1 MAAEI
6 AALEEN
12 HTWVV
17 TDLPPH
23 KQPIG
28 CKWVYKIKYRAD
40 GSIERHKARL
50 VAKGY
55 TQNEG
60 IDYHDTFSPVA
71 KMTTVRTLL
80 AVAAAKHWTLHQ
92 LDVNN
97 AFLHGELDEEVY
109 MKLPPGFK
117 TKGESQVC
125 RLTKSL
131 YGLKQASRQWFS
143 KFSDCLIALGF
154 TQSKADYSLFT
165 RTQGSS
171 FLVLLLYVDDI
182 AIASN
187 DSAAVKSLIDT
198 LNAKF
203 RLKDLGVLRFFLG
216 LEIARTDKG
225 ISVSQRKYSLEILQD
240 SGMLGSKPV
249 SFPMEQNLKLSR
261 DVGSLL
267 TDPTSYRRLVGRLLY
282 LTITRPDLAYLVQTL
297 SQFMDTPRQPHLN
310 AAYRVLRYVKSSP
323 GQGLF
328 FPAVS
333 DFTLKGFCDADW
345 AGCLDTRR
353 SITGFCV
360 FLGSSL
366 ISWKSKKQN
375 TISRSSAES
384 EYCSMASTG
393 CEIVWLLTLLHDLHI
408 DHSKAAPLFCDSQA
422 AIHIAAN
429 PVFHER
435 TKHIDVDCH
444 FVREKVQLGLIKTLH
459 VPSQHQLADIFTKPL
474 GSVLF
479 HSLLSKMSVM
489 DIHHPS

>member
-1 MAAEI
+1 
-6 AALEEN
+6 
-12 HTWVV
+12 
-17 TDLPPH
+17 
-23 KQPIG
+23 
-28 CKWVYKIKYRAD
+28 
-40 GSIERHKARL
+40 
-50 VAKGY
+50 
-55 TQNEG
+55 
-60 IDYHDTFSPVA
+60 
-71 KMTTVRTLL
+71 
-80 AVAAAKHWTLHQ
+80 
-92 LDVNN
+92 
-97 AFLHGELDEEVY
+97 
-109 MKLPPGFK
+109 
-117 TKGESQVC
+117 
-125 RLTKSL
+125 
-131 YGLKQASRQWFS
+131 
-143 KFSDCLIALGF
+143 
-154 TQSKADYSLFT
+154 
-165 RTQGSS
+165 
-171 FLVLLLYVDDI
+171 
-182 AIASN
+182 
-187 DSAAVKSLIDT
+187 
-198 LNAKF
+198 
-203 RLKDLGVLRFFLG
+203 
-216 LEIARTDKG
+216 
-225 ISVSQRKYSLEILQD
+225 LEILQD

-267 TDPTSYRRLVGRLLY
+267 TDPTSYRRLIGRLLY
-282 LTITRPDLAYLVQTL
+282 LTITRPDLAYSVQTL
-297 SQFMDTPRQPHLN
+297 SQFMDTPRQPHLD

-328 FPAVS
+328 FPAAS